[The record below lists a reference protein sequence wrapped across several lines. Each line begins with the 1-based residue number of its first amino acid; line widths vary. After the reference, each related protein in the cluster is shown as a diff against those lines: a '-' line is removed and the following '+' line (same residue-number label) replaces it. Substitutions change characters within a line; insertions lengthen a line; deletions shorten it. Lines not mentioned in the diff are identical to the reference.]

1 MDIDTDG
8 EYLSDSDSNE
18 ARQIP
23 RKKHHRYVTFVRVIA
38 ELSMDRVAFNLDLNV
53 VLGFSGAKEWSKN
66 CLSPL

>member
-23 RKKHHRYVTFVRVIA
+23 RKKHHRYVW
-38 ELSMDRVAFNLDLNV
+38 FNI
-53 VLGFSGAKEWSKN
+53 
-66 CLSPL
+66 

>member
-23 RKKHHRYVTFVRVIA
+23 RKKIHRYGYKLKGRYKKDF
-38 ELSMDRVAFNLDLNV
+38 LDL
-53 VLGFSGAKEWSKN
+53 
-66 CLSPL
+66 